1 MRLFNHLV
9 GVGALVAAA
18 ALSQAAYAQRVCK
31 EVCNGPIC
39 KQECI
44 ETEGRGD
51 RREDRREERRE
62 ERREDRREERR
73 PGIELRLPVPEILV
87 TPRS

>member
-1 MRLFNHLV
+1 MRLCNYVF
-9 GVGALVAAA
+9 GVGALAVAA
-18 ALSQAAYAQRVCK
+18 ALSPAANAQRVCK

-44 ETEGRGD
+44 ETEGRG
-51 RREDRREERRE
+51 ERRE

-73 PGIELRLPVPEILV
+73 EERRPGIELRIPVPDVRIE
-87 TPRS
+87 PRS